1 MVEMALVLPWLLLL
15 LLGMIDFG
23 KAMNYW
29 IDNTHLA
36 NEGARMAA
44 VNNNPASRL
53 ACSSGA
59 GSTLQDYI
67 LQQAETVEQ
76 RGCVKGTQQASHAT
90 QVNICFYKASDG
102 TSTNAPTVGDT
113 VEVIVSYEY
122 DWLPFLTSAQWG
134 GLGPHTTIT
143 GKSAMRLEV
152 VPTRYSPS
160 DNTGGACPSSA

>member
-15 LLGMIDFG
+15 ILGMIDFG

-44 VNNNPASRL
+44 VNNNPASKL
-53 ACSSGA
+53 ACSSAA

-76 RGCVKGTQQASHAT
+76 RGCAKGTQQAAHST
-90 QVNICFYKASDG
+90 TVNICFYKASDG
-102 TSTNAPTVGDT
+102 TSTNTPTVGDT
-113 VEVIVSYEY
+113 VEVIVGYQY

-134 GLGPHTTIT
+134 GLGPNITIT
-143 GKSAMRLEV
+143 GKSAARIEV
-152 VPTRYSPS
+152 VPTKYSSS
-160 DNTGGACPSSA
+160 DNTGGPCPLSA